1 MSSITHPSTCPGL
14 FPPRIKYRAIFFRP
28 HPRDGSLEDLN
39 KIQLEH
45 MKREVVQY
53 EEQTKREV
61 EDGTIPGYE
70 QLLKEYKES
79 IEDKLLAEAK
89 QEIPV
94 VAESIKTIGYLR
106 KESMDFRKQ
115 RDRMVKDYK
124 ECKDRI
130 GKYQKKRNGHKCPN
144 DQARHRLQGFASN
157 EHSLDKG

>member
-1 MSSITHPSTCPGL
+1 M
-14 FPPRIKYRAIFFRP
+14 
-28 HPRDGSLEDLN
+28 
-39 KIQLEH
+39 
-45 MKREVVQY
+45 
-53 EEQTKREV
+53 
-61 EDGTIPGYE
+61 EDGKIPGYE

-130 GKYQKKRNGHKCPN
+130 GKYQKKT
-144 DQARHRLQGFASN
+144 
-157 EHSLDKG
+157 